1 VATILTVIGA
11 GIAGSALTYPLTWLR
26 ESRRTKD
33 ANRAPQCAAIA
44 EIVEATYEL
53 RLRVFAFRDAY
64 EERARQSEGKRFR
77 KGVSGTALASI
88 FGREGLRLQIQ
99 TCSG

>member
-11 GIAGSALTYPLTWLR
+11 GIAGSALTYGLAWLR

-33 ANRAPQCAAIA
+33 ANRAPQRAAIG

-53 RLRVFAFRDAY
+53 TLRVFAFRDACD
-64 EERARQSEGKRFR
+64 ETASRAQVRRSAKYP
-77 KGVSGTALASI
+77 TP
-88 FGREGLRLQIQ
+88 
-99 TCSG
+99 CSRN